1 METEDSPRGEM
12 SFGEHLEELRRR
24 LILGLVVPLPLAIVL
39 FFFADT
45 LRAILVK
52 PALVALKANGL
63 PAQLQALGP
72 AEVLTTNLKLSIIG
86 ALAFSAPWLLWQL
99 WKFVEPGLYMREQR
113 FVRFLVP
120 GSVILTLSGLALLYW
135 VMLPLMLRVLIS
147 FGVPSPDNLVELTPE
162 QAQIRI
168 TEKLNAGKAGIPVLK
183 DTPENP
189 APGEIWVNADTRS
202 LMIVL
207 PTPGVDDAYEL
218 GTVAINRD
226 GTIAQEFRLSEYIT
240 FVLLLILTI
249 TIAFQLPLVI
259 LLLGWVGLVPR
270 TFLEKNRRYAL
281 LICAILAAVLTPAD
295 VVSMVM
301 LLIPLYFLY
310 ELGILLLRVA
320 PAHRIAEGTVL
331 QGVTKD
337 TFGGDDSRTS
347 QSPYDQESDSR
358 PTDPTQNDPGSTN
371 SATEREDGTGKPD
384 DPDRTDEDQR

>member
-24 LILGLVVPLPLAIVL
+24 LILGLVVPLPLAILL

-45 LRAILVK
+45 LRGILVK

-147 FGVPSPDNLVELTPE
+147 FGVPAPDNLVELTPE
-162 QAQIRI
+162 QAQVRI
-168 TEKLNAGKAGIPVLK
+168 TEKINAGKAVLPILEG
-183 DTPENP
+183 TPENP
-189 APGEIWVNADTRS
+189 APGEIWVNANTRS

-207 PTPGVDDAYEL
+207 PTTGADDAYEL
-218 GTVAINRD
+218 GTIAINRD
-226 GTIAQEFRLSEYIT
+226 GTSAQEFRLSEYIT

-331 QGVTKD
+331 QGVTKE
-337 TFGGDDSRTS
+337 TFGSSDSRTS
-347 QSPYDQESDSR
+347 QSPYDNDPDSPSDE
-358 PTDPTQNDPGSTN
+358 PTQNDQGSTN
-371 SATEREDGTGKPD
+371 SPTEREDGTGKPD
-384 DPDRTDEDQR
+384 DPDRNDEDRR